1 MKITVISVFSFPKFL
16 NFSIK
21 RKKTMFGQSAKHGI
35 MIVVFLLLLPLTNS
49 CSDQP
54 EAPSESA
61 VSSQKNF
68 YLGLIPE
75 QDLFSQKRRY
85 AALASYIS
93 KRAGENVELKILS
106 RYGNIIDNFLSGQ
119 LDAAFFGSFTGALA
133 IRKLGV
139 EPLARPVWFDG
150 KSTYHGMIFVRNDS
164 GIQNAQDMKGKRF
177 AFVDKATTAGWLL
190 PLHYFKENSIEDYRT
205 WFAETYFTGTHEDA
219 IYDVLDGRADIGAA
233 KNTVFDR
240 LAQKDSRLLNEL
252 HILATSLQVPANA
265 LAVRRGMSNSFKIK
279 LRNILLQMDQ
289 DEQGRRILDEFG
301 ARKFVTTTPKDYDP
315 VFTYA
320 DDIRLDLSKY
330 DYKNR

>member
-1 MKITVISVFSFPKFL
+1 MPNNMLGKSPKYY
-16 NFSIK
+16 I
-21 RKKTMFGQSAKHGI
+21 I
-35 MIVVFLLLLPLTNS
+35 IVALMLLLPLINS
-49 CSDQP
+49 CSNQP
-54 EAPSESA
+54 EAPSEKVAPSE
-61 VSSQKNF
+61 KKF
-68 YLGLIPE
+68 YMGLIPE
-75 QDLFSQKRRY
+75 QDLFSQKERY
-85 AALASYIS
+85 TALASYIS
-93 KRAGENVELKILS
+93 EKSGLDVELKILS

-119 LDAAFFGSFTGALA
+119 LDGAFLGSFTGALA
-133 IRKLGV
+133 IKKLGV

-150 KSTYHGMIFVRNDS
+150 KSTYYGMIFVRNDS
-164 GIQNAQDMKGKRF
+164 NIKNADDMKGKRF

-252 HILATSLQVPANA
+252 HVLATSLQVPANA
-265 LAVRRGMSNSFKIK
+265 LAVRRGLSNSFKIK

-320 DDIRLDLSKY
+320 DDILLDLSKY